1 MATSMAT
8 EGKGNVLPSFTS
20 SHFQQDSFHLS
31 KDFWNPQ
38 DSESLHQLLNNGFLP
53 QTPIPVQAQ
62 DLNSKVGS
70 DQHPPHPHG
79 SPGSP
84 PSSSIA
90 TVSVSSTSAPSSA
103 SSGATSSTLSSTLS
117 AAQNFPGIG
126 PAVLPSNPAAT
137 LPPALASIPAIQ
149 NLHAKILSGAPLPS
163 LSSSS
168 SSSSSGS
175 NISLASLSSTSK
187 DLMKVDKEPTYVDVT
202 PYLILPQ
209 HEAARRLGIPCSTLS
224 KRWKEASL
232 NRKWPYRIVCK
243 LDKEITTLLKNVEN
257 SQTTQAVSM
266 SPAVEETLAL
276 LLRKRQ
282 EELRAVVIRLC

>member
-1 MATSMAT
+1 MATSTMAA
-8 EGKGNVLPSFTS
+8 EGKGNALPTFS

-38 DSESLHQLLNNGFLP
+38 DSESLNQLINSGFLP
-53 QTPIPVQAQ
+53 QTPGPNTSA
-62 DLNSKVGS
+62 DLNKVPS
-70 DQHPPHPHG
+70 EQHHPHG
-79 SPGSP
+79 SPSSPP
-84 PSSSIA
+84 PSSVA
-90 TVSVSSTSAPSSA
+90 TVSVSTTSVS
-103 SSGATSSTLSSTLS
+103 SSGVSPQSSIYASTLS

-149 NLHAKILSGAPLPS
+149 NLHARILSGASLPS

-168 SSSSSGS
+168 SSSGS
-175 NISLASLSSTSK
+175 TISLASLSNHTK

-257 SQTTQAVSM
+257 SQNGQAVSM